1 MGNDL
6 EYPVGQLYYVLRA
19 NFDGLE
25 QPGYL
30 DNPMSKERLTMPA
43 RGYHM
48 GCTVISHAYNEETRK
63 VLVKYTRREEE
74 LSIEADL
81 LVCAEGA
88 SSTLRTNIL
97 PHVRRTYSGYLAFRG
112 L

>member
-1 MGNDL
+1 M
-6 EYPVGQLYYVLRA
+6 LRA

-30 DNPMSKERLTMPA
+30 DNPLPKERLTVPA
-43 RGYHM
+43 REYHM
-48 GCTVISHAYNEETRK
+48 SCTVVSHTYNEETEK
-63 VLVKYTRREEE
+63 VLVKYTRGEEE
-74 LSIEADL
+74 LAIEADL
-81 LVCAEGA
+81 VVCAEGA